1 MKLRISRLR
10 RSSAAPLLFCA
21 LGAAWG
27 GAVAAP
33 PLPTAAELAATCPH
47 LSAASVASA
56 LPVANTTIAS
66 ATWVAASAT
75 TPEHCQIDGEV
86 NRRTGIDGKSYAIR
100 FRMRMPVHWNS
111 RFFMGGGG
119 GTNGN
124 LVDPV
129 ARVAEGYAT
138 IGTDS
143 GHDNGVHNVP
153 TAGGTAAFGLD
164 PQARVDFAYNAYD
177 RVTRIGKALVQRFYT
192 KAASHAYFV
201 GCSEGG
207 REGLLMTQRFP
218 QHHDGVVSGDPVLH
232 LPLGPLSG
240 VFTTQLFAG
249 LATRSGLTLANGQPA
264 INKTYSDTDLLLMRS
279 AVLGACDAL
288 DGLADGIVDNLPAC
302 TKPLVDAQLAALTC
316 SGAKTE
322 ACLSADQIATMRK
335 AFDGTF
341 DSRGTQLYSDWQW
354 DAGIGGLN
362 GNTYNPSWRSWW
374 LGSFASATNNAIKLN
389 FATALAVAYTT
400 PPRPVA
406 TADSL
411 AYSLGYDFDTEPI
424 KLYVTS
430 GALHAVGRAALLHRC
445 GRPERLQRPRRQADS
460 VSPGPATP
468 RCRSMTRCV
477 GLQGNEP
484 PDGRRHAVVRPH
496 VRGARHGALQ
506 RRACHRQL
514 RHAAATGRL
523 GREGSGARRRG
534 GPGHEPRLLRRGLAQ
549 PPAVPLPEAV
559 PLQRFRATS
568 TTPPTSAAAN
578 R

>member
-27 GAVAAP
+27 GAVAAA
-33 PLPTAAELAATCPH
+33 PLPTAAELAATCPQ

-66 ATWVAASAT
+66 ATWVAATAT

-100 FRMRMPVHWNS
+100 FRMRMPAHWNS

-138 IGTDS
+138 IGTDG

-164 PQARVDFAYNAYD
+164 PQARIDFAYNAYD

-218 QHHDGVVSGDPVLH
+218 QHYDGVVSGDPVLH

-240 VFTTQLFAG
+240 IFTTQLFAG
-249 LATRSGLTLANGQPA
+249 LATRSGLSWPTASPPS
-264 INKTYSDTDLLLMRS
+264 TRPT
-279 AVLGACDAL
+279 
-288 DGLADGIVDNLPAC
+288 P
-302 TKPLVDAQLAALTC
+302 TLTC
-316 SGAKTE
+316 
-322 ACLSADQIATMRK
+322 C
-335 AFDGTF
+335 
-341 DSRGTQLYSDWQW
+341 
-354 DAGIGGLN
+354 
-362 GNTYNPSWRSWW
+362 
-374 LGSFASATNNAIKLN
+374 
-389 FATALAVAYTT
+389 
-400 PPRPVA
+400 
-406 TADSL
+406 
-411 AYSLGYDFDTEPI
+411 
-424 KLYVTS
+424 
-430 GALHAVGRAALLHRC
+430 
-445 GRPERLQRPRRQADS
+445 
-460 VSPGPATP
+460 
-468 RCRSMTRCV
+468 
-477 GLQGNEP
+477 
-484 PDGRRHAVVRPH
+484 
-496 VRGARHGALQ
+496 
-506 RRACHRQL
+506 
-514 RHAAATGRL
+514 
-523 GREGSGARRRG
+523 
-534 GPGHEPRLLRRGLAQ
+534 
-549 PPAVPLPEAV
+549 
-559 PLQRFRATS
+559 
-568 TTPPTSAAAN
+568 
-578 R
+578 